1 MVLLNHQRTSK
12 ILTFKNKSMSEVKLD
27 KVYAVLDKLKTS
39 EDISAA
45 YQNIKDFLTKK
56 LTTLQQDAQEK
67 ASNIQNQLEK
77 INGN

>member
-1 MVLLNHQRTSK
+1 
-12 ILTFKNKSMSEVKLD
+12 MSDVKLD
-27 KVYAVLDKLKTS
+27 KVYAVLDKLKTP

-56 LTTLQQDAQEK
+56 LTVLQQDAQEK
-67 ASNIQNQLEK
+67 ASNIQNQLER

>member
-1 MVLLNHQRTSK
+1 
-12 ILTFKNKSMSEVKLD
+12 MSEVKLD

-56 LTTLQQDAQEK
+56 LTVLQQDAQEK

>member
-1 MVLLNHQRTSK
+1 
-12 ILTFKNKSMSEVKLD
+12 MSEVKLD

-56 LTTLQQDAQEK
+56 LTTLQHDAQEK
-67 ASNIQNQLEK
+67 ASNIQNQLER

>member
-1 MVLLNHQRTSK
+1 
-12 ILTFKNKSMSEVKLD
+12 MSEVKLD

-56 LTTLQQDAQEK
+56 LTVLQQDAQEK
-67 ASNIQNQLEK
+67 ASKIQNQLEK

>member
-1 MVLLNHQRTSK
+1 
-12 ILTFKNKSMSEVKLD
+12 MSEVKLD

-67 ASNIQNQLEK
+67 ASKIQNQLEK